1 MARTTKES
9 FMRKAR
15 GFTLIEL
22 MITVVIVAILAS
34 VAWPSYQNYLKR
46 SRRAE
51 AQSLMLAIV
60 NKEQQYLLDAR
71 QYTDVLGAGGLAI
84 AQQGWDCTL
93 NTSKTC
99 ANAFY
104 DITVTLNAGP
114 PPSFTVA
121 GTPKVAS
128 NQNGDGTLTFV
139 STGGKTRMVSG
150 VDKGW

>member
-1 MARTTKES
+1 
-9 FMRKAR
+9 MRKAS

-34 VAWPSYQNYLKR
+34 VAWPSYQSYLQR

-84 AQQGWDCTL
+84 SQQGWDCSL
-93 NTSKTC
+93 NTARTC
-99 ANAFY
+99 ANTYY

-114 PPSFTVA
+114 PPTFTVT
-121 GTPKVAS
+121 GTPKAAS
-128 NQNGDGTLTFV
+128 TQNGDGTLTFA
-139 STGGKTRMVSG
+139 SIGGKTRMVGG

>member
-1 MARTTKES
+1 
-9 FMRKAR
+9 MRKAR

-34 VAWPSYQNYLKR
+34 VAWPSYQSYLSR
-46 SRRAE
+46 SRRSE

-84 AQQGWDCTL
+84 AQQGWNCTL
-93 NTSKTC
+93 NSSKTC
-99 ANAFY
+99 ANSYY

-114 PPSFTVA
+114 PPTFTVT
-121 GTPKVAS
+121 GTPKS
-128 NQNGDGTLTFV
+128 TSTQNGDGTLNFV
-139 STGGKTRMVSG
+139 STGAKTRMVSG

>member
-1 MARTTKES
+1 
-9 FMRKAR
+9 MRKAR

-22 MITVVIVAILAS
+22 MITVVIVAVLAS
-34 VAWPSYQNYLKR
+34 VAWPSYQSYLQR

-71 QYTDVLGAGGLAI
+71 QYTDVLGVGGLAI
-84 AQQGWDCTL
+84 AQQGWDCTQ
-93 NTSKTC
+93 NTNKTC
-99 ANAFY
+99 ANAYY
-104 DITVTLNAGP
+104 DVTVTLSAGP
-114 PPSFTVA
+114 PPSFTVT
-121 GTPKVAS
+121 GTPKAAGK
-128 NQNGDGTLTFV
+128 QNVDGTLTFV

>member
-1 MARTTKES
+1 
-9 FMRKAR
+9 MRQAK

-22 MITVVIVAILAS
+22 MITIVIIAILAS
-34 VAWPSYQNYLKR
+34 VAWPSYQSYLQR
-46 SRRAE
+46 GRRAD
-51 AQSLMLAIV
+51 AQSLMLSIV

-84 AQQGWDCTL
+84 SLQGWDCTL

-99 ANAFY
+99 ANSFY
-104 DITVTLNAGP
+104 DITVALTAGP
-114 PPSFTVA
+114 PPSFTVT

-128 NQNGDGTLTFV
+128 TQNGDGTMTFV
-139 STGGKTRMVSG
+139 STGGKTRIVSG

>member
-1 MARTTKES
+1 
-9 FMRKAR
+9 MRQAK

-34 VAWPSYQNYLKR
+34 AAWPSYQGYVQR
-46 SRRAE
+46 TRRAE
-51 AQSLMLAIV
+51 AQTLMLEVV

-71 QYTDVLGAGGLAI
+71 QYTDVLGVGGLAI
-84 AQQGWDCTL
+84 TQQGWDCTQ
-93 NTSKTC
+93 NANKRC

-104 DITVTLNAGP
+104 DVTVTLNAGP
-114 PPSFTVA
+114 PPSFTVT
-121 GTPKVAS
+121 GTPKLAS
-128 NQNGDGTLTFV
+128 TQNGDGTLTFV

>member
-1 MARTTKES
+1 
-9 FMRKAR
+9 MRKAR

-34 VAWPSYQNYLKR
+34 VAWPSYQSYVQR
-46 SRRAE
+46 SRRAD

-84 AQQGWDCTL
+84 AQQGWDCTQ
-93 NTSKTC
+93 NASKTC

-114 PPSFTVA
+114 PPFFTVT
-121 GTPKVAS
+121 GTPKAAG
-128 NQNGDGTLTFV
+128 NQTVDGTLTFV
-139 STGGKTRMVSG
+139 STGGKTRMVGG

>member
-1 MARTTKES
+1 
-9 FMRKAR
+9 MRKAR

-34 VAWPSYQNYLKR
+34 VAWPSYQSYLQR

-84 AQQGWDCTL
+84 VQQGWDCTL
-93 NTSKTC
+93 NASKTC
-99 ANAFY
+99 ANSYY
-104 DITVTLNAGP
+104 DVAVELNPGP
-114 PPSFTVA
+114 PPSFTVR
-121 GTPKVAS
+121 GTPKS
-128 NQNGDGTLTFV
+128 TSSQNGDGTLTLV
-139 STGGKTRMVSG
+139 STGGKTRLVSG